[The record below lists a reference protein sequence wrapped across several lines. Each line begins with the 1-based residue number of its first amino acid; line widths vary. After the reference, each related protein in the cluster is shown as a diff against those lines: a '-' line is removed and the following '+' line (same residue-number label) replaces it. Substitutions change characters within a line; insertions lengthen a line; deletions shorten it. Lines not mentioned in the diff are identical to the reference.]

1 MNAGPSPDEREL
13 IILPNGAR
21 IVLDAVPN
29 LATTAITVGIGAGA
43 RDETADQNGLAHF
56 LEHMTF
62 KGAAGMNAQQIA
74 ERVEDRGASANA
86 STGYERTNYTVRCLS
101 EDAVDMVECAL
112 SLALSAD
119 LPEGEI
125 EREKQVVYQE
135 IGEARDEMDDRVFDL
150 LQATA
155 WPDHSLGRPILG
167 EEAILKTLTRE
178 SLAGFIE
185 RHYLADRTVVSI
197 AGAFDRNAVIDTATR
212 RLEGMRTGMA
222 VERTAPVM
230 MARSAFEKRKAEQ
243 SMMVF
248 SRPAPSQRDQAR
260 FAARLLVEIMGGGMS
275 SRLYQEI
282 REKRGLA
289 YAIDAYIDAYED
301 AGRID
306 VFCGCAPGDAL
317 EVQAVLKDVWADL
330 AENGPTE
337 AELARAGAV
346 SRAAIAMSLES
357 IAELSASSVFELLV
371 HDQLMTVDWALEQTA
386 RTTIDD
392 VRAVA
397 RAALDGPAA
406 AAGIGPGPA
415 ARAVTAFVDS

>member
-150 LQATA
+150 VSHAAKQLLPYPQTELRKGGRGQDTRMCQLLQLWTA
-155 WPDHSLGRPILG
+155 
-167 EEAILKTLTRE
+167 A
-178 SLAGFIE
+178 
-185 RHYLADRTVVSI
+185 
-197 AGAFDRNAVIDTATR
+197 
-212 RLEGMRTGMA
+212 
-222 VERTAPVM
+222 
-230 MARSAFEKRKAEQ
+230 
-243 SMMVF
+243 
-248 SRPAPSQRDQAR
+248 
-260 FAARLLVEIMGGGMS
+260 
-275 SRLYQEI
+275 
-282 REKRGLA
+282 
-289 YAIDAYIDAYED
+289 
-301 AGRID
+301 
-306 VFCGCAPGDAL
+306 
-317 EVQAVLKDVWADL
+317 
-330 AENGPTE
+330 
-337 AELARAGAV
+337 
-346 SRAAIAMSLES
+346 
-357 IAELSASSVFELLV
+357 
-371 HDQLMTVDWALEQTA
+371 
-386 RTTIDD
+386 
-392 VRAVA
+392 
-397 RAALDGPAA
+397 
-406 AAGIGPGPA
+406 
-415 ARAVTAFVDS
+415 